1 MARGVSSWLESEESF
16 IPEPDVF
23 LDRLQHA
30 RREWSKP
37 RPGPDA
43 TGPVRVLGRLTIL
56 LRYAPAR
63 RRAVLKPRLSAFKKA
78 IAETIRDSREDFQ
91 RAVEHLLDYRLS
103 VAEDIAERLSAQSP
117 IEIRKQMS
125 LVELTD
131 EFLDFVEDAFLTL
144 EGLRALETGM
154 ELSPWESRLNRLRTT
169 WLRAAPVAAAAFFDD
184 VTDRH
189 LAGLRAHPPE
199 YWWEHLL
206 EDSIE
211 RR

>member
-103 VAEDIAERLSAQSP
+103 VAEDIAER
-117 IEIRKQMS
+117 
-125 LVELTD
+125 
-131 EFLDFVEDAFLTL
+131 FV
-144 EGLRALETGM
+144 ALAIFTVVVNGCRGNAVCGT
-154 ELSPWESRLNRLRTT
+154 SRLTSSSRSPGSTS
-169 WLRAAPVAAAAFFDD
+169 A
-184 VTDRH
+184 
-189 LAGLRAHPPE
+189 
-199 YWWEHLL
+199 
-206 EDSIE
+206 
-211 RR
+211 